1 MWHER
6 VNCQLG
12 GSNPTFLAAEGSS
25 AHPRIL
31 WASCRSA
38 SGGNENLGASSDGI
52 PDALYIQLFVCHFPL
67 LYIQMHDKPHL

>member
-6 VNCQLG
+6 VNCRLG

-25 AHPRIL
+25 ARPRIL
-31 WASCRSA
+31 GATCRSA

-52 PDALYIQLFVCHFPL
+52 PDAICL
-67 LYIQMHDKPHL
+67 LSYN